1 MSQTDSL
8 MARVTENT
16 AKDCATCPAAPA
28 ADTTACAIADAAHA
42 AATSAAAP
50 DVVCAANIAENPYKR
65 DFPLLANHPDLAF
78 LDSAATAQRP
88 KTVLDA
94 QRRFYEEM
102 NANALRGLYRLSVE
116 ATEAIEVARQR
127 VARFIGAPDWHDIV
141 LTRNASESL
150 NIVAK
155 AFAPTVLE
163 AGDEVC
169 ITIMEH
175 HSNLIP
181 WQQACRA
188 AGAKLVYLY
197 PDENGVITP
206 EEMDKKI
213 GPKTKIVSV
222 VHVSNVLG
230 VENPVAELGRRAHE
244 HGGYLVVDGAQSV
257 PHLKVNV
264 AELGADFFALSAH
277 KLFGPF
283 GMGVLWGRNE
293 LLEDMPPF
301 LTGGEMIDSVTEQ
314 DATWAPVPEK
324 FEAGT
329 QDAAGIY
336 ATAAAIAYVESV
348 GLDVIGARERA
359 LVKYCMDEMAALP
372 FIDIIGSPDPDM
384 HHGVISFNVR
394 GIHPHDVASI
404 LDMDQV
410 AIRAG
415 HHCAQPLLTWL
426 NVENLACCRASL
438 AFYNDKGDV
447 DKLIA
452 GLKNVWRTFNGE

>member
-1 MSQTDSL
+1 M
-8 MARVTENT
+8 TETTNT
-16 AKDCATCPAAPA
+16 AAS
-28 ADTTACAIADAAHA
+28 ACAIADAAHA
-42 AATSAAAP
+42 AATSATAP
-50 DVVCAANIAENPYKR
+50 DIVCAANIAENPYKR

-116 ATEAIEVARQR
+116 ATEAIDVARNR
-127 VARFIGAPDWHDIV
+127 VARFIGAPKAQDV
-141 LTRNASESL
+141 VMCRNASEAL

-163 AGDEVC
+163 PGDEVC

-197 PDENGVITP
+197 PDENGIITP
-206 EEMDKKI
+206 EEMDVKI
-213 GPKTKIVSV
+213 SPKTKILSC

-230 VENPVAELGRRAHE
+230 IENPVKELGRRVHE
-244 HGGYLVVDGAQSV
+244 QGGYFVVDGAQSV
-257 PHLKVNV
+257 PHVKVDV
-264 AELGADFFALSAH
+264 TEIGCDFLAFSAH

-283 GMGVLWGRNE
+283 GMGVLWGKDE
-293 LLEDMPPF
+293 LLNAMPPF
-301 LTGGEMIDSVTEQ
+301 LTGGEMIDNVTEQ

-336 ATAAAIAYVESV
+336 ATAAAVAYVESV
-348 GLDVIGARERA
+348 GIDVIEAREKA
-359 LVKYCMDEMAALP
+359 LVAYCMEELGKLD
-372 FIDIIGSPDPDM
+372 FVTIIGHPDADM
-384 HHGVISFNVR
+384 HHGVVSFNVN

-426 NVENLACCRASL
+426 GVENLACCRASL

-447 DKLIA
+447 DKLVA
-452 GLKNVWRTFNGE
+452 GLNRVWSMFHGE

>member
-8 MARVTENT
+8 IAR
-16 AKDCATCPAAPA
+16 AAAQA
-28 ADTTACAIADAAHA
+28 ASDTTACASADAAHA
-42 AATSAAAP
+42 AATSATAS
-50 DVVCAANIAENPYKR
+50 DIVCAANIAENPYKR

-116 ATEAIEVARQR
+116 ATEAIEVARHR
-127 VARFIGAPDWHDIV
+127 VAKFIGAPDWHDIV

-163 AGDEVC
+163 PGDEVC

-181 WQQACRA
+181 WQQACRD

-197 PDENGVITP
+197 PDEDGIIQP

-213 GPKTKIVSV
+213 GPKTKILSV

-230 VENPVAELGRRAHE
+230 VENPVVELGRRVHE
-244 HGGYLVVDGAQSV
+244 QGGYFVVDGAQSV
-257 PHLKVNV
+257 PHIKVDV
-264 AELGADFFALSAH
+264 KDLDCDFFAFSGH
-277 KLFGPF
+277 KIFGPM
-283 GMGVLWGRNE
+283 GIGVLWGRHE
-293 LLEDMPPF
+293 LLDAMPPF
-301 LTGGEMIDSVTEQ
+301 LTGGDMIESVSEQ
-314 DATWAPVPEK
+314 DAVWSEVPEK

-336 ATAAAIAYVESV
+336 ATDAALTYVEQI
-348 GLDVIGARERA
+348 GLDKMEERE
-359 LVKYCMDEMAALP
+359 AALMAYLAKRMEELP
-372 FIDIIGSPDPDM
+372 YIEVVGPKDPAKRY
-384 HHGVISFNVR
+384 GAFSFNVK
-394 GIHPHDVASI
+394 GVHPHDVSGI
-404 LDMDQV
+404 LSGENV

-415 HHCAQPLLTWL
+415 HHCAQPLLLFMGMHT
-426 NVENLACCRASL
+426 CCRASV
-438 AFYNDKGDV
+438 AFYNDKHDIDSLIDALDV
-447 DKLIA
+447 L
-452 GLKNVWRTFNGE
+452 GGMFNVK

>member
-1 MSQTDSL
+1 
-8 MARVTENT
+8 MAASPNNAELDR
-16 AKDCATCPAAPA
+16 
-28 ADTTACAIADAAHA
+28 TACAVADAAHA
-42 AATSAAAP
+42 AQASATA
-50 DVVCAANIAENPYKR
+50 DDIVCAANIAENPYKR
-65 DFPLLANHPDLAF
+65 DFPLLANHPDLVF

-88 KTVLDA
+88 AVVLDA

-116 ATEAIEVARQR
+116 ATEAIEIARQR
-127 VARFIGAPDWHDIV
+127 VARFIGAPDAHDIV

-163 AGDEVC
+163 PGDEVC

-206 EEMDKKI
+206 EEMDAKI
-213 GPKTKIVSV
+213 GPKTKILSV

-230 VENPVAELGRRAHE
+230 VQNPVEELGRRVHAQ
-244 HGGYLVVDGAQSV
+244 GGYLVVDGAQST
-257 PHLKVNV
+257 PHIHVDV
-264 AELGADFFALSAH
+264 QEIDADFFAFSAH

-283 GMGVLWGRNE
+283 GMGVLWGRDE
-293 LLEDMPPF
+293 LLNAMPPF

-314 DATWAPVPEK
+314 DAVWAPVPEK

-329 QDAAGIY
+329 QDAASIY
-336 ATAAAIAYVESV
+336 ATGVALDYLANTVGYGAVQGREQALVVYLMQQLAELDYV
-348 GLDVIGARERA
+348 DVIGPDDPA
-359 LVKYCMDEMAALP
+359 L
-372 FIDIIGSPDPDM
+372 
-384 HHGVISFNVR
+384 HHGVVSFNVQ

-404 LDMDQV
+404 MDMSGV
-410 AIRAG
+410 CIRAG

-426 NVENLACCRASL
+426 GVENLACCRASV
-438 AFYNDKGDV
+438 AFYNDAADI
-447 DKLIA
+447 DAFIA
-452 GLKNVWRTFNGE
+452 GVKQVWSMFNG

>member
-1 MSQTDSL
+1 
-8 MARVTENT
+8 MAPN
-16 AKDCATCPAAPA
+16 DP
-28 ADTTACAIADAAHA
+28 TACAIADAAAA

-50 DVVCAANIAENPYKR
+50 DIVCAANIAENPYKR
-65 DFPLLANHPDLAF
+65 DFPLLANNPGLAF

-116 ATEAIEVARQR
+116 ATEAIDVARHR
-127 VARFIGAPDWHDIV
+127 VARFIGAPDARDVV

-155 AFAPTVLE
+155 AFAPTVLQP
-163 AGDEVC
+163 GDEVC

-181 WQQACRA
+181 WQQVCRET
-188 AGAKLVYLY
+188 GATLVYLY
-197 PDENGVITP
+197 PDEDGVIQP
-206 EEMDKKI
+206 AEMDAKI
-213 GPKTKIVSV
+213 GPRTRIVSV
-222 VHVSNVLG
+222 VHVSNVFG
-230 VENPVAELGRRAHE
+230 IENPVAELGRRVHA

-257 PHLKVNV
+257 PHLHVDVKV
-264 AELGADFFALSAH
+264 LGADFFAFSAH

-283 GMGVLWGRNE
+283 GMGVLWGRND
-293 LLEDMPPF
+293 LLEAMPPF
-301 LTGGEMIDSVTEQ
+301 LTGGEMIDSVTQ
-314 DATWAPVPEK
+314 YDATWAPVPEK

-348 GLDVIGARERA
+348 GLDVIAARERA
-359 LVKYCMDEMAALP
+359 LVRYCIDEMAKLP
-372 FIDIIGSPDPDM
+372 YVQVIGHPDAAH
-384 HHGVISFNVR
+384 HHGVVSFNVA

-415 HHCAQPLLTWL
+415 HHCAQPLLAWL
-426 NVENLACCRASL
+426 AVENLACCRASL
-438 AFYNDKGDV
+438 AFYNDKQDV

-452 GLKNVWRTFNGE
+452 GLRNVWRMFHGD

>member
-1 MSQTDSL
+1 M
-8 MARVTENT
+8 TETINT
-16 AKDCATCPAAPA
+16 AAS
-28 ADTTACAIADAAHA
+28 ACAIADAAHA
-42 AATSAAAP
+42 AATSATAP
-50 DVVCAANIAENPYKR
+50 DIVCAANIAENPYKR

-116 ATEAIEVARQR
+116 ATEAIDVARNR
-127 VARFIGAPDWHDIV
+127 VARFIGAPKAQDV
-141 LTRNASESL
+141 VMCRNASEAL

-163 AGDEVC
+163 PGDEVC

-197 PDENGVITP
+197 PDENGIITP
-206 EEMDKKI
+206 EEMDEKI
-213 GPKTKIVSV
+213 GPKTKILSC

-230 VENPVAELGRRAHE
+230 IENPVKELGRRVHE
-244 HGGYLVVDGAQSV
+244 QGGYFVVDGAQSV
-257 PHLKVNV
+257 PHVKVDV
-264 AELGADFFALSAH
+264 TEIGCDFLAFSAH

-283 GMGVLWGRNE
+283 GMGVLWGKDE
-293 LLEDMPPF
+293 LLNAMPPF
-301 LTGGEMIDSVTEQ
+301 LTGGEMIDNVTEQ

-336 ATAAAIAYVESV
+336 ATAAAVAYVESV
-348 GLDVIGARERA
+348 GIDVIEAREKA
-359 LVKYCMDEMAALP
+359 LVAYCMEELGKLG
-372 FIDIIGSPDPDM
+372 FVTIIGHPDADM
-384 HHGVISFNVR
+384 HHGVVSFNVN

-426 NVENLACCRASL
+426 GVENLACCRASL

-447 DKLIA
+447 DKLVA
-452 GLKNVWRTFNGE
+452 GLNRVWSMFHGE